1 MEKTKKIRTI
11 CNIATLVLGVLAAV
25 ACFVFAMGG
34 DNNKQGPLNISM
46 ALTYVLIGLAIAII
60 LFFMISQIISDKNR
74 MFRFGLLLG
83 IAIIVVVIAYLFAGS
98 ELSETASKLEV
109 SSSVFKW
116 SGTLIN
122 MAYIMLI
129 GVILSFVGTSLYAK
143 LKK

>member
-25 ACFVFAMGG
+25 ACFVFAMG
-34 DNNKQGPLNISM
+34 DNSKHGPLNISM

>member
-25 ACFVFAMGG
+25 ACFVFAMG

>member
-25 ACFVFAMGG
+25 ACFVFAMG
-34 DNNKQGPLNISM
+34 DNSKQGPLNISM